1 MLQIVAMQ
9 LTELRIVPQLTVN
22 ITEREWL
29 FGLYDRVR
37 ESVN

>member
-9 LTELRIVPQLTVN
+9 LTELRIDPQLTVN
-22 ITEREWL
+22 ITERESL